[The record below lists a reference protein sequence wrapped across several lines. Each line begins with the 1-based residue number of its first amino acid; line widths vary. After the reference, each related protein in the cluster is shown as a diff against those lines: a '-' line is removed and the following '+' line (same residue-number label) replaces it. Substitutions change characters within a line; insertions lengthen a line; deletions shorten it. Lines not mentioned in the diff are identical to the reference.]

1 MSRMEADLGSRLD
14 WVAVDHWDTDNP
26 HTRVMLRGVDETGRD
41 LVIARDYIAHGLR
54 LRASELATDLL
65 GPQTELEMRERMTRE
80 VGQERWTGLD
90 RQLTERVR
98 DGVVD
103 LRGEP
108 ADGDGRFRPAP

>member
-1 MSRMEADLGSRLD
+1 
-14 WVAVDHWDTDNP
+14 
-26 HTRVMLRGVDETGRD
+26 
-41 LVIARDYIAHGLR
+41 
-54 LRASELATDLL
+54 
-65 GPQTELEMRERMTRE
+65 MTRE